1 MCRMCSASQKLHLSS
16 KVCQETLHPP
26 TGFTTDQLFRI
37 LSSVIYRPLAFR
49 SLTLTLAWSQP
60 VSVKS
65 CFFHK
70 VEFFFYPNSTQQ
82 VLWGQLSVW
91 YFLFSSWFHY
101 PLQKIHLCCIIHCLV
116 GSLSNTPVR
125 RSVVSSLFLFV
136 AALLLPLKQPT
147 SRRRARRML
156 PCLAQR
162 TSSVRRSR
170 SLRTSRSFWELPRI
184 PNMKGIEQL
193 YE

>member
-1 MCRMCSASQKLHLSS
+1 MKSVGKHCTHLWPHYRS
-16 KVCQETLHPP
+16 
-26 TGFTTDQLFRI
+26 QLFRM
-37 LSSVIYRPLAFR
+37 LSSVIHPPLACR
-49 SLTLTLAWSQP
+49 SLSLYLGWNLP

-70 VEFFFYPNSTQQ
+70 VEFFFCPNSTQQ
-82 VLWGQLSVW
+82 VLSGQLSVW
-91 YFLFSSWFHY
+91 YFFSSWFHY

-116 GSLSNTPVR
+116 GSLRNTPVR
-125 RSVVSSLFLFV
+125 RSVVSFLFLLV

-147 SRRRARRML
+147 RGRRARRML

-170 SLRTSRSFWELPRI
+170 SLRTSRSFWELPRR